1 MKIIL
6 FKKNFRTSWKIFI
19 SNFVLAISNGDY
31 DDFIFILTSFA
42 NNTFL
47 ARRTFYDITRHTP
60 VITNL
65 AADGSTS
72 L

>member
-1 MKIIL
+1 MED
-6 FKKNFRTSWKIFI
+6 FYFEFNF
-19 SNFVLAISNGDY
+19 SNRI